1 MVQKN
6 NAPNGGGVG
15 GVVVKRHKQKTPADY
30 GGGLCWGVGRYYLS
44 NLFTAVGFFARCI
57 TSNFSRSFLVKF
69 FAVVYLVL
77 M

>member
-1 MVQKN
+1 M
-6 NAPNGGGVG
+6 
-15 GVVVKRHKQKTPADY
+15 VVVVVNKKTPADY
-30 GGGLCWGVGRYYLS
+30 GGGLCWGVGRYYFS